1 MHILIVRNNSNAG
14 AVNASRDLMSYLE
27 KQGIT
32 YSASDSFDLPRQPKT
47 PIDGEDDT
55 AGLHYADASGDHVV
69 DLVVVLGGDGTVL
82 RAARMVGV
90 SGVPIIGVNFGH
102 LGFLSN
108 PGDDG
113 VVRVVDAALSCDV
126 VREERSNLHIEAGY
140 LPHESRDAEAKVH
153 HYASYFALNE
163 LAITRGNLGNMV
175 ELSVAVNG
183 DPFMNIRGDG
193 VVLASATG
201 STAYA
206 LSAGGPVVSP
216 AHRGMVMVPL
226 APHSLHSRAAVTA
239 EGEEV
244 TIMLSQDVGTRA
256 ASHFVDGELLQRGSV
271 VNHFAIR
278 IGERPTTLLR
288 YRYDGFY
295 SYAAKTFL

>member
-14 AVNASRDLMSYLE
+14 AVNASRELMFYFE

-32 YSASDSFDLPRQPKT
+32 YSASDSFDLPRQPKI
-47 PIDGEDDT
+47 PVDGEDDS
-55 AGLHYADASGDHVV
+55 AGLVYTDDAGDNIV
-69 DLVVVLGGDGTVL
+69 DMVVVLGGDGTVL
-82 RAARMVGV
+82 RAARMVGT
-90 SGVPIIGVNFGH
+90 SGVPIVGVNFGH

-113 VVRVVDAALSCDV
+113 VVR
-126 VREERSNLHIEAGY
+126 EERSNLHIEAGY
-140 LPHESRDAEAKVH
+140 LPQDVQDANPTVH

-175 ELSVAVNG
+175 GLSVCVNG

-244 TIMLSQDVGTRA
+244 TIELSQDVGTRA

-271 VNHFAIR
+271 VNHFTIR
-278 IGERPTTLLR
+278 AGARPTTLLR